1 MPLAGLVGGVSGGP
15 LIEYLGRKNTILA
28 TSIPF
33 IVSWLLIACAV
44 NIEMIISGRAI
55 TGFCVGVA
63 SLALPVYLGETIQ
76 PEVRGTL
83 GLLPTAF
90 GNIGECT
97 RQTINYFNERY
108 TKKAY
113 FFSQSNQEFYCV
125 SLLEGI

>member
-1 MPLAGLVGGVSGGP
+1 MPLAGLIGGILGGP

-33 IVSWLLIACAV
+33 ILAWLLIACGV
-44 NIEMIISGRAI
+44 NVFMIIAGRAL

-90 GNIGECT
+90 GNIGKCDNESIK
-97 RQTINYFNERY
+97 QTLR
-108 TKKAY
+108 
-113 FFSQSNQEFYCV
+113 
-125 SLLEGI
+125 

>member
-1 MPLAGLVGGVSGGP
+1 MPLAGLAGGISGGP
-15 LIEYLGRKNTILA
+15 FIEYLGRKNTILA

-44 NIEMIISGRAI
+44 NIWMVIVGRAI

-63 SLALPVYLGETIQ
+63 SLSLPVYLGETIQ

-90 GNIGECT
+90 GNIGRSIPMDLNT
-97 RQTINYFNERY
+97 NLML
-108 TKKAY
+108 TKT
-113 FFSQSNQEFYCV
+113 SLLHNQEYYCV
-125 SLLEGI
+125 SLLVDT